1 MVNKEEF
8 LRHLTGAVE
17 SLALPPLS
25 PAELAALALY
35 YERVVTLN
43 ESINLTALTT
53 PRDFAVKNV
62 ADSLTA
68 VDDQLFK
75 QLRKKRNGRPLRYID
90 AGTGA
95 GLPGVILAITRP
107 ELKVTLLD
115 SLQKRLKI
123 IAGILGE
130 ITEAGRRRAEEQ
142 AEGSETSPAQ
152 KDLLHLARLSENI
165 TLLHAR
171 AEEAGR
177 HPDHREKYDL
187 ATARAVANLGLLA
200 EYLLPLLAP
209 GGLAVCL
216 KGPGYPEEIAAARQK
231 IARLGGEIVN
241 VKELQLPTDGQ
252 DKRAVIY
259 IRKVRGTPGKFPRTP
274 AEIKREKKHSGPS
287 PSCLMT

>member
-1 MVNKEEF
+1 MINKEEF

-25 PAELAALALY
+25 PAELAALTLY

-43 ESINLTALTT
+43 ESINLTALTS

-75 QLRKKRNGRPLRYID
+75 QLRKKRRGQPLRYID

-107 ELKVTLLD
+107 ELNVTLLD

-130 ITEAGRRRAEEQ
+130 ITEASRRRAEEPGERSK
-142 AEGSETSPAQ
+142 AESSPD
-152 KDLLHLARLSENI
+152 KDILHLARLSENI

-171 AEEAGR
+171 AEEAGH

-216 KGPGYPEEIAAARQK
+216 KGPGYPEEIAAARKK
-231 IARLGGEIVN
+231 IARLGGEIVK
-241 VKELQLPTDGQ
+241 VKELQLPVGGQ

-259 IRKVRGTPGKFPRTP
+259 IRKVRKTPGRFPRTP
-274 AEIKREKKHSGPS
+274 AEIKREKKNS
-287 PSCLMT
+287 

>member
-1 MVNKEEF
+1 MIDREEF

-25 PAELAALALY
+25 PTELAALALY

-68 VDDQLFK
+68 VDGQLFK
-75 QLRKKRNGRPLRYID
+75 QLRKKRGGRPLRYID

-95 GLPGVILAITRP
+95 GLPGVVLAITRP
-107 ELKVTLLD
+107 ELNVTLLD

-130 ITEAGRRRAEEQ
+130 ITETSRRRAEEPG
-142 AEGSETSPAQ
+142 EGSEASPGR
-152 KDLLHLARLSENI
+152 KDILRLARLSENI

-187 ATARAVANLGLLA
+187 ATARAVANLSLLA

-231 IARLGGEIVN
+231 IARLGGEILK

-259 IRKVRGTPGKFPRTP
+259 IRKVRKTPGKFPRTP
-274 AEIKREKKHSGPS
+274 AEIKREKKKP
-287 PSCLMT
+287 

>member
-1 MVNKEEF
+1 MIDKEEF
-8 LRHLTGAVE
+8 LRHLTAAVE
-17 SLALPPLS
+17 SMALPPLGS
-25 PAELAALALY
+25 EQLAALTIY
-35 YERVVTLN
+35 YERIVTLN

-75 QLRKKRNGRPLRYID
+75 QLRKKRSGRPLRYID

-107 ELKVTLLD
+107 ELNVTLLD

-123 IAGILGE
+123 IAAVLGE
-130 ITEAGRRRAEEQ
+130 ITKAARRRAEEQ
-142 AEGSETSPAQ
+142 AEMSEASPAQ
-152 KDLLHLARLSENI
+152 RGLPHLARLSENI

-216 KGPGYPEEIAAARQK
+216 KGPGYVEEIAAARKQ
-231 IARLGGEIVN
+231 IARLGGEIIK
-241 VKELQLPTDGQ
+241 VKELQLPTDDR
-252 DKRAVIY
+252 DKRAVVY
-259 IRKVRGTPGKFPRTP
+259 VRKVRGTPGKFPRTP
-274 AEIKREKKHSGPS
+274 AEIKREKKNS
-287 PSCLMT
+287 

>member
-1 MVNKEEF
+1 MINKEEF

-25 PAELAALALY
+25 PAELAALTLY

-68 VDDQLFK
+68 VDGQLFK

-107 ELKVTLLD
+107 ELNVTLLD

-130 ITEAGRRRAEEQ
+130 ITEAARRRAEEPGEESE
-142 AEGSETSPAQ
+142 AESSPD
-152 KDLLHLARLSENI
+152 KDILHLARLSENI

-216 KGPGYPEEIAAARQK
+216 KGPSYPEEIAAARQK
-231 IARLGGEIVN
+231 IARLGGEIVK
-241 VKELQLPTDGQ
+241 VKELQLPAGGQ

-259 IRKVRGTPGKFPRTP
+259 IRKVRRTPGRFPRTP
-274 AEIKREKKHSGPS
+274 AEIKREKKHS
-287 PSCLMT
+287 